1 MFPRIK
7 LSASQFWKFSNYS
20 LRHETSH
27 KAWSSRGE
35 FNEHKRSSKTHF
47 STRQSRTMRWIAR
60 NYHSELRCA
69 IHNYSLL
76 SQSFHFASTART
88 TTCHWTFFTE
98 LVFFLF
104 LFRNRASKRKKRE
117 RERVNVMYSYVIAC
131 CFLFRFF
138 RIYVEETFQSRQ
150 KLTRLLLSS
159 IIKQNWI
166 AQANVVIPLKVAY
179 FAFSLSMCDTK
190 ARKQRIS
197 FKASKR

>member
-1 MFPRIK
+1 MFSRIK

-98 LVFFLF
+98 LVLFLF

-117 RERVNVMYSYVIAC
+117 RESERNV
-131 CFLFRFF
+131 FLCDCMLLFVSFLSHICRRDFS
-138 RIYVEETFQSRQ
+138 ISTKVDTF
-150 KLTRLLLSS
+150 
-159 IIKQNWI
+159 
-166 AQANVVIPLKVAY
+166 VVIIDHK
-179 FAFSLSMCDTK
+179 TK
-190 ARKQRIS
+190 LNRT
-197 FKASKR
+197 SKRCHST